1 MRLANYDNLLPED
14 FEVELANIDN
24 SKDPKQFD
32 ARAVKYLKDM
42 INAMKKAGNTS
53 IWCQSTYRS
62 VKRQKELYD
71 ASVQK
76 YLKQGKTQEEADK
89 LTLEYINKPGGSDH
103 NLGLAVDFNYVDN
116 SFAKTSEYK
125 WLLKNAENYG
135 FILRY
140 PEDKEDKTKIAYESW
155 HWRYV
160 GEENAKR
167 MNELN
172 MCLEEYV
179 EYLQKGNK

>member
-1 MRLANYDNLLPED
+1 MKERFVQQYGEEYANQIVAPPGRSEHHTGLAIDLSIKIDGQYDKNNNE
-14 FEVELANIDN
+14 
-24 SKDPKQFD
+24 
-32 ARAVKYLKDM
+32 
-42 INAMKKAGNTS
+42 
-53 IWCQSTYRS
+53 
-62 VKRQKELYD
+62 
-71 ASVQK
+71 
-76 YLKQGKTQEEADK
+76 
-89 LTLEYINKPGGSDH
+89 INKH
-103 NLGLAVDFNYVDN
+103 IKNYQAIVPYL
-116 SFAKTSEYK
+116 SQ
-125 WLLKNAENYG
+125 YG

>member
-1 MRLANYDNLLPED
+1 MD
-14 FEVELANIDN
+14 
-24 SKDPKQFD
+24 
-32 ARAVKYLKDM
+32 
-42 INAMKKAGNTS
+42 
-53 IWCQSTYRS
+53 
-62 VKRQKELYD
+62 
-71 ASVQK
+71 
-76 YLKQGKTQEEADK
+76 
-89 LTLEYINKPGGSDH
+89 
-103 NLGLAVDFNYVDN
+103 
-116 SFAKTSEYK
+116 
-125 WLLKNAENYG
+125 
-135 FILRY
+135 LRY